1 MRVLTLLLLTGCS
14 ESKMDLAGAE
24 DMASGDSFVDTGYAS
39 DDALPP
45 EEQPVYW
52 MLSGTLQVSSGAV
65 IADQSTLSAT
75 VVGTADTELCVDD
88 VMVLQAD
95 TVDELPEPELEGWW
109 GVTVLEDPESCLMSF
124 DLFGEDDS
132 FFLGV
137 GPLHPEI
144 RAVMASDPE
153 LLDVSEGTLHSVYA
167 SFQEDG
173 PLWVFGVAGTD
184 ADFSGDVEA
193 TIPGEVS
200 DGRWSFHALYGFPFT
215 TE

>member
-1 MRVLTLLLLTGCS
+1 
-14 ESKMDLAGAE
+14 MDLAGE
-24 DMASGDSFVDTGYAS
+24 TDLASGESYMDTGY
-39 DDALPP
+39 DAADESLP
-45 EEQPVYW
+45 EEEPVHW
-52 MLSGTLQVSSGAV
+52 TLSGTLQVASGVV
-65 IADQSTLSAT
+65 IEDQSTLVAT

-88 VMVLQAD
+88 VVILQSDALS
-95 TVDELPEPELEGWW
+95 EIPEPEMEGWW
-109 GVTVLEDPESCLMSF
+109 SITVVDDPESCLVGF
-124 DLFGEDDS
+124 DLFGTDDS
-132 FFLGV
+132 FFLGI

-153 LLDVSEGTLHSVYA
+153 LVDVSVGTLHSVFA

-200 DGRWSFHALYGFPFT
+200 DGRWSFHALYGFPFA
-215 TE
+215 EE